1 MGDVG
6 SVLLLS
12 EADVERL
19 LPMTLALESVE
30 EVFRWQASGQTVN
43 RPRVRLPAPNG
54 LLQVMPASVPE
65 AGAMGLKAYTV
76 VKGRV
81 RFVVLLFSSETGALQ
96 AIFEADRLGQVR
108 TGAAS
113 GVATKYL
120 ARPDADVVGCFGTGH
135 QATTQLEA
143 ICAVRPIRKVQV
155 FGRNAERRQR
165 FAKEMAE
172 RLKIPVIP
180 VERPQE
186 TARGA
191 SILVTV
197 TNSKTPVL
205 QGAWIELGAH
215 VNAAGSNALDRA
227 EIDAETVRRSALVV
241 VDSREQAQIECGD
254 LVEPLKQGV
263 IGWDRVKELGEIV
276 AGKSSGRPSSAAI
289 TLFESQGLA
298 MEDVA
303 VARAVFERA
312 RAEGVGHVISF
323 RL

>member
-1 MGDVG
+1 VG
-6 SVLLLS
+6 SVRLLS

-19 LPMTLALESVE
+19 LPMTLALETVE

-43 RPRVRLPAPNG
+43 RPRVRLRAPTG
-54 LLQVMPASVPE
+54 LLQVMPAAVPE

-81 RFVVLLFSSETGALQ
+81 WFVVLLFSSETGVLQ

-120 ARPDADVVGCFGTGH
+120 ARPDADVVGCYGTGY
-135 QATTQLEA
+135 QAVTQLEA
-143 ICAVRPIRKVQV
+143 VCAVRAVRRVQV
-155 FGRNAERRQR
+155 FGRNGERRQR

-172 RLKIPVIP
+172 RLKVPVIP
-180 VERPQE
+180 VERPE
-186 TARGA
+186 EAARGA
-191 SILVTV
+191 SILITI

-205 QGAWIELGAH
+205 QGAWIEPGTH

-227 EIDAETVRRSALVV
+227 EIDVEAVRHSDLVV
-241 VDSREQAQIECGD
+241 VDSKDQAQIECGD
-254 LVEPLKQGV
+254 LVEPLKRGI

-276 AGKSSGRPSSAAI
+276 AGKSSGRPSSMAI

-298 MEDVA
+298 MEDVM
-303 VARAVFERA
+303 VAKAVFERA
-312 RAEGVGHVISF
+312 QAEGVGQVVSMGS
-323 RL
+323 